1 MPIAEIWL
9 RNRSHLSHS
18 LATEILCHLIWHN
31 NHSYDKRLR
40 QVIAGANAPG
50 AALEIGLMNLLTSV
64 VLATTLDISIPR
76 SLGRLNGM
84 TTPSPAASVA
94 LLDGQALDQA
104 IAGLETDAE
113 SSALWDNLTSSG
125 YSPQME
131 SAAGARITL
140 QSPESGYT
148 YLSLS
153 FISAEGTA
161 ARLVWDN
168 LRGQS
173 RTCYGVTTLQGDN
186 PAQVDVHE
194 VVNGQVTHTY
204 TLARQ
209 PNRDVNVM
217 DATGHVIQVVPFG
230 SMTPPVG
237 EAALAEAA
245 STGCTFCQWL
255 VTILAD
261 IIDCG
266 SVFNYLL
273 CNFVCDTATL
283 GVDVAL
289 CNIICNVYV
298 GLVCLATGIIL
309 NELVCYPYCG

>member
-1 MPIAEIWL
+1 M
-9 RNRSHLSHS
+9 
-18 LATEILCHLIWHN
+18 
-31 NHSYDKRLR
+31 
-40 QVIAGANAPG
+40 
-50 AALEIGLMNLLTSV
+50 
-64 VLATTLDISIPR
+64 
-76 SLGRLNGM
+76 GM

-94 LLDGQALDQA
+94 LLEGQALDQA
-104 IAGLETDAE
+104 IAGLETDDG
-113 SSALWDNLTSSG
+113 SSALWHNLTSSG
-125 YSPQME
+125 YSPQID

-140 QSPESGYT
+140 QGPDSGYT
-148 YLSLS
+148 YLSLP
-153 FISAEGTA
+153 FISAQGTA

-168 LRGQS
+168 LRGES
-173 RTCYGVTTLQGDN
+173 RTCYGVTTLQGGKV
-186 PAQVDVHE
+186 ARVDVHE

-204 TLARQ
+204 VLARQ
-209 PNRDVNVM
+209 PNQDVNVM
-217 DATGHVIQVVPFG
+217 DATGNVIQVVPFG
-230 SMTPPVG
+230 SLTPPASQ
-237 EAALAEAA
+237 AALAEAA

-283 GVDVAL
+283 AVDAAL

-298 GLVCLATGIIL
+298 GLVCLATGVIL